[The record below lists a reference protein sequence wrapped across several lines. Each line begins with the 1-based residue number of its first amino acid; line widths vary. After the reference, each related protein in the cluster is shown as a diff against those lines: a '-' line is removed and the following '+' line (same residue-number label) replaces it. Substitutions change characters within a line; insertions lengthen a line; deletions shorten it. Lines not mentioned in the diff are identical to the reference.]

1 MTIEWPLRESVYMM
15 LFWAWR
21 TRLLTKYFA
30 LKSIAT
36 IHRNRTQID
45 GDETLHLFSYLPTN
59 QVRRY
64 HGHKLLNT
72 ADNNMIDPKQCS
84 FVDSRDDDASSI
96 RPRSLCDNGDD
107 DVSVESVASVSSWIS
122 VSCSNWC
129 AHLTIC
135 FAIQTNWLTQT
146 SNILVYL
153 DQSFATSDSIN
164 ARTDKPA
171 GEEIAHDH

>member
-1 MTIEWPLRESVYMM
+1 MTIAGERVHDAILSVKNA
-15 LFWAWR
+15 FTHKIFRIKIDCNNSSQQNSDWWR
-21 TRLLTKYFA
+21 WDSASLLIF
-30 LKSIAT
+30 
-36 IHRNRTQID
+36 
-45 GDETLHLFSYLPTN
+45 LPTN